1 VTATDESHK
10 NAQVGARRGDQLVV
24 VAERRDESGCRQRFV
39 DESSAGGSAAD
50 DDHGG
55 VPPRTADG
63 EVGAEQSVVGVRRA
77 FDVAQTHVEL
87 TPRQLAVVA
96 TMWLAE
102 DSQRRDQ
109 RT

>member
-24 VAERRDESGCRQRFV
+24 VAERRDEPGSRQRFV
-39 DESSAGGSAAD
+39 DESSAGGSTAD
-50 DDHGG
+50 DDDG

-63 EVGAEQSVVGVRRA
+63 EVGSEQSVIGVRRA

-87 TPRQLAVVA
+87 TLRQLAVVA